1 MTNVLPTVTGL
12 TVDGVIYQYTSVKK
26 PEDYMTVAVQ
36 NRNALDNNSY
46 IFRKLDDW
54 TGLKGTTITRVVP
67 VDNIEGKYW
76 GRGEISVDGTG
87 SVKDAM
93 VLYKYRY
100 DTCTVDVLSDPAC
113 PGYAEA
119 LLKKVTTKAAEAI
132 DPLSDENVR
141 RAIDNKTTLEEE
153 KFKETKIELKEK
165 NKKNE
170 KDDLKK
176 VLTTPLVSPEDAQK
190 ASQFEM
196 LNNIP
201 GFNLYTISLPGGV
214 YNDVLRYPDK
224 NLPDNRRARGLGIAQ
239 DRLHKSMV
247 DSQYDR

>member
-36 NRNALDNNSY
+36 NRNALDNNAFV
-46 IFRKLDDW
+46 FRKLDDW

-76 GRGEISVDGTG
+76 GRGEIAVDGTG
-87 SVKDAM
+87 SVKDAT

-100 DTCTVDVLSDPAC
+100 DTCAGDVLSDPAC

-119 LLKKVTTKAAEAI
+119 LLKKLSLKSAEPI
-132 DPLSDENVR
+132 DPLANEYVKK
-141 RAIDNKTTLEEE
+141 AIDNKTTIDEE
-153 KFKETKIELKEK
+153 KNKEVKTEIKEK

-170 KDDLKK
+170 KEDSKK
-176 VLTTPLVSPEDAQK
+176 VLTTPLVSPEDSQR

-201 GFNLYTISLPGGV
+201 GFNLYSMSMPGGV

-239 DRLHKSMV
+239 DRLHKAMV
-247 DSQYDR
+247 DSQYNR